1 MWCRFRTLFRSA
13 PWLLAAFWSP
23 AVIAAVADSSSKA
36 DFNAYVRP
44 FLQTHCVAC
53 HNAELRTGGIDFEG
67 VDDAEAALR
76 SNPRIWE
83 KAAGMLRAGM
93 MPPKGQPRPPRAEV
107 DKVIQW
113 FAKRRE
119 ANTHR
124 EDDPGRVTVRRLNR
138 QEYNNTVRDL
148 LGIDFRPADDF
159 PADDSG
165 YGFDNIG
172 DVLSISPVLMEKY
185 MAAAEV
191 IADKAIVA
199 EQHLEPS
206 LEKYLAPRI
215 EHDKG
220 LIEYSREGA
229 MEVTHDFPRD
239 ADYTIWVRAI
249 DRRQPPMPT
258 PENPDPAQPE
268 PLPYEFTIDGER
280 IEVFRIQSQYYGKAP
295 TEVTVTLP
303 RGPHKLAARFLLD
316 VTQIPD
322 HDAERYEK
330 RRRMAFGDSFE
341 IRGPFNTRLPP
352 LTASHRKVFICGDL
366 DHGRYP
372 PGCVERM
379 IENLARR
386 AYRRPV
392 TQEEID
398 SLKRLVDLAQK
409 NGDSIEQGMKVVLQ
423 AVLVSPHFLFRIE
436 RDPDPNDPQAV
447 HAVDPYELA
456 SRLSYFLWSSMPDE
470 SLIERATNLELSDPV
485 ILEEEVTRML
495 ADSRSQALVEN
506 FAGQWLELRNIKLA
520 APDPDLFPHFDDDLG
535 AAMRTETELF
545 FETVL
550 REDRSIGDFLDGRFT
565 FLNGKL
571 ASHYGISGVEGPHFR
586 RVALNGGQRSGVV
599 TQASV
604 LLLSSYPTR
613 TSPVLRGKWLLENI
627 LGAPPPPPPDDVPEL
642 EETDASTGTLR
653 QQLERHRA
661 NPACAVCHEKMDAL
675 GFGMENYD
683 PIGRWRTHEGH
694 LPLDVSG
701 VLPSGESFAG
711 PAQLKT
717 ILKNQ
722 LDDFARCLTEKMLT
736 YALGRGLKSYDRPV
750 VDEIVRNLAR
760 DGYRFSRLIY
770 EIVKSKPFQMR
781 RGEGG
786 MS

>member
-1 MWCRFRTLFRSA
+1 MWCRLRTVLGSA
-13 PWLLAAFWSP
+13 PWLLASLWAP
-23 AVIAAVADSSSKA
+23 AAIAAATDSSLIA
-36 DFNAYVRP
+36 DFSTQVRP

-53 HNAELRTGGIDFEG
+53 HNAELRTGGIDFEQDNG
-67 VDDAEAALR
+67 AETALM
-76 SNPRIWE
+76 SDPRIWE
-83 KAAGMLRAGM
+83 KATSMLRAGM
-93 MPPKGQPRPPRAEV
+93 MPPKGRPRPPRAEI

-113 FAKRRE
+113 FAKYQKSK
-119 ANTHR
+119 THR
-124 EDDPGRVTVRRLNR
+124 EDDLGRVTVRRLNR

-199 EQHLEPS
+199 EQHLEPA
-206 LEKYLAPRI
+206 LEKYLAPRT
-215 EHDKG
+215 EDDKG
-220 LIEYSREGA
+220 LIEYSWEGA

-239 ADYTIWVRAI
+239 ADYTIWVRAV

-258 PENPDPAQPE
+258 AENPEPALPE
-268 PLPYEFTIDGER
+268 ALPYEFTIDGER
-280 IEVFRIQSQYYGKAP
+280 IEVFRIQSQYYRKAP

-303 RGPHKLAARFLLD
+303 RGPHKLAARFLVD

-322 HDAERYEK
+322 HDAARYDK
-330 RRRMAFGDSFE
+330 RRRMAFGDYFE
-341 IRGPFNTRLPP
+341 IRGPFNTRLPA
-352 LTASHRKVFICGDL
+352 LTESHRKVFICGDL
-366 DHGRYP
+366 NWGRYP
-372 PGCVERM
+372 PGCVERI
-379 IENLARR
+379 IENLSRR

-409 NGDSIEQGMKVVLQ
+409 NGDSIEQGLKLVLQ

-436 RDPDPNDPQAV
+436 RDPDPNDPEAV

-470 SLIERATNLELSDPV
+470 RLIERATNLELSDPV
-485 ILEEEVTRML
+485 ILEAEVTRML
-495 ADSRSQALVEN
+495 ADSRSQALIEN

-520 APDPDLFPHFDDDLG
+520 APDPDLFPHFDDELG
-535 AAMRTETELF
+535 TAMRTETELF

-550 REDRSIGDFLDGRFT
+550 REDRGIGDFLDGRFT
-565 FLNGKL
+565 YLNEKL

-586 RVALNGGQRSGVV
+586 RVALNGDQRSGIV

-653 QQLERHRA
+653 QQLEQHRA

-683 PIGRWRTHEGH
+683 PIGRWRTHEGD
-694 LPLDVSG
+694 LPLDASG

-711 PAQLKT
+711 PAQLKV

-750 VDEIVRNLAR
+750 VDEIVRNLAW
-760 DGYRFSRLIY
+760 DDYRFSRLMH